1 MSIDR
6 PVPVPRTAVPLGI
19 TDPVQSA
26 RAELKAALAALE
38 EKANIPRRASEA
50 VDQKIRD
57 VRRSAQRN
65 PGAATALV
73 AGVAGLGGVARWG
86 LGRADTPGLVTQRPG
101 TRGGAGRF
109 VVRVRLPRGGGRRR
123 RGTHGSFVNNPSS
136 RSWKYSGDT
145 AIGPAYAWS
154 NPAMA

>member
-1 MSIDR
+1 MER

-57 VRRSAQRN
+57 VRETAQRN
-65 PGAATALV
+65 PGAAAAVV
-73 AGVAGLGGVARWG
+73 AGVASLVGFAVWG
-86 LGRADTPGLVTQRPG
+86 IVRAY
-101 TRGGAGRF
+101 TR
-109 VVRVRLPRGGGRRR
+109 
-123 RGTHGSFVNNPSS
+123 
-136 RSWKYSGDT
+136 
-145 AIGPAYAWS
+145 
-154 NPAMA
+154 

>member
-1 MSIDR
+1 VSIER

-57 VRRSAQRN
+57 VRESAQRN
-65 PGAATALV
+65 PGAAAAVV
-73 AGVAGLGGVARWG
+73 AGVASLVGFAVWG
-86 LGRADTPGLVTQRPG
+86 IVRAY
-101 TRGGAGRF
+101 TR
-109 VVRVRLPRGGGRRR
+109 
-123 RGTHGSFVNNPSS
+123 
-136 RSWKYSGDT
+136 
-145 AIGPAYAWS
+145 
-154 NPAMA
+154 